1 MTDKEVK
8 TGRPSDYTSE
18 IVAKA
23 RDYVTSGYKNESQ
36 VVPTIEGLAM
46 YIGKSRS
53 TVYDWASQ
61 PEKSEFS
68 DILELCNA
76 KQTVMLTSGALSNV
90 MNANIAKLMLG
101 KQGYSEKSIQ
111 EHTGLN
117 GGAIKTEN
125 KVVWTVQPIKSL
137 NENE

>member
-1 MTDKEVK
+1 MTDKEIK
-8 TGRPSDYTSE
+8 TGRPSDYTPE

-23 RDYVTSGYKNESQ
+23 HEYVAGGYEDELQ
-36 VVPTIEGLAM
+36 VIPTIEGLAM

-53 TVYDWASQ
+53 TVYDWASR
-61 PEKSEFS
+61 PERAEFS

-76 KQTVMLTSGALSNV
+76 KQTVLLISGSLSNV
-90 MNANIAKLMLG
+90 MNANIAKLILG

-137 NENE
+137 NEDE

>member
-8 TGRPSDYTSE
+8 NGRPSDYTPG
-18 IVAKA
+18 IVIKA
-23 RDYVTSGYKNESQ
+23 RDYVTSGYEGEGQ

-46 YIGKSRS
+46 CIGKSRS